1 MAEDL
6 ENKTEEPTP
15 RRLEKAREDGQIAR
29 SVEVTSA
36 AVLLTGVFA
45 MSQWGPDT
53 AVDLREAM
61 RRGLDRLSAS
71 DMTPA
76 VVGNVLWDAGGV
88 IVAAALPVVLAMC
101 FAGTVSNLVQVGV
114 GFYPKLLLPK
124 GSRISPASGMQRIF
138 SRRGAVDLLKNV
150 AKIGLVT
157 WVAWKVVLSTQ
168 GQLPAIGLAGPAEI
182 MSTGGRELSRMLAW
196 VGSTLAVLAGLDY
209 WWQRR
214 NHQQSLRMTK
224 QEVRDEARQSE
235 GDPKLRQRMR
245 RAYRDLKGNRM
256 LSEVATADVV
266 VTNPTHYAVA
276 LRYRSEEGGAPRVV
290 AKGVDEVAQRI
301 KQEARAHGVPIMERR
316 ALARSLYR
324 SVKLGSEI
332 PAGLYRAVAEVLA
345 YIYGLQQQQQQRVP

>member
-1 MAEDL
+1 VAEDL

-15 RRLEKAREDGQIAR
+15 RRLEKAQEEGQIAR

-45 MSQWGPDT
+45 MSQWAPES
-53 AVDLREAM
+53 AHELREAM
-61 RRGLDRLSAS
+61 RRGLDRLTAS
-71 DMTPA
+71 DLTPGA
-76 VVGNVLWDAGGV
+76 AGNVLWDAGGV

-101 FAGTVSNLVQVGV
+101 LAGTVSNLAQVGV
-114 GFYPKLLLPK
+114 GLYPKLLLPK
-124 GSRISPASGMQRIF
+124 GARISPATGMQRIF
-138 SRRGAVDLLKNV
+138 SRRGAVDLVKNI
-150 AKIGLVT
+150 AKIVLVS

-168 GQLPAIGLAGPAEI
+168 QQLPAIGLASPAEI
-182 MSTGGRELSRMLAW
+182 MSTGGRELSRMLTW

-214 NHQQSLRMTK
+214 NHQQSMRMTK
-224 QEVRDEARQSE
+224 QEVRDEVRQSE

-276 LRYRSEEGGAPRVV
+276 LRYRSGESGAPRVV

-301 KQEARAHGVPIMERR
+301 KQEARAHGVPIIERR
-316 ALARSLYR
+316 ALARALYR
-324 SVKLGSEI
+324 SVKTGSEI
-332 PAGLYRAVAEVLA
+332 PAAMYRAVAEVLA
-345 YIYGLQQQQQQRVP
+345 YIYGLQQRVS